1 MKIGIAFAL
10 GFLLV
15 GCSAQIANGD
25 KNEIIKLIEK
35 KDKKIEELNSKIAD
49 LEAKKLKYKEELEM
63 YNNNPVLN
71 ELDELLK
78 TQETN
83 QTEQE

>member
-1 MKIGIAFAL
+1 MKTGIAFVL

-15 GCSAQIANGD
+15 GCSAQIANSN

-49 LEAKKLKYKEELEM
+49 LEAKKAKYQQDLEM
-63 YNNNPVLN
+63 YNNNPVLD

-78 TQETN
+78 SQDEN
-83 QTEQE
+83 STEQE